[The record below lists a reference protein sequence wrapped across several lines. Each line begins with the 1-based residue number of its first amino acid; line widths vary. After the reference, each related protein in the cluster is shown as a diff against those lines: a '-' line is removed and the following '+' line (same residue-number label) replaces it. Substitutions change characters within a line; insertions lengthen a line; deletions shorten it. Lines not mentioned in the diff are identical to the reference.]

1 MDNIESPFHWFSSKI
16 HQIVTM
22 ATVKLDFLED
32 DNSHLLVPVLVEGDK
47 VTDIA
52 VADIGLLR
60 QHAGHKDVVHTKDP
74 MVTALINLKRM
85 VASLLDW
92 LQLKVMKCKSH

>member
-1 MDNIESPFHWFSSKI
+1 
-16 HQIVTM
+16 M

-32 DNSHLLVPVLVEGDK
+32 DNSHFLIPVLVEGDK

-74 MVTALINLKRM
+74 MVTALINLKRGEM

-92 LQLKVMKCKSH
+92 LQLKVMKCKSN

>member
-1 MDNIESPFHWFSSKI
+1 
-16 HQIVTM
+16 M
-22 ATVKLDFLED
+22 ANGKLDFLED

-60 QHAGHKDVVHTKDP
+60 QHASHEDVVHTKDP

-92 LQLKVMKCKSH
+92 LQLKVMKCKSN